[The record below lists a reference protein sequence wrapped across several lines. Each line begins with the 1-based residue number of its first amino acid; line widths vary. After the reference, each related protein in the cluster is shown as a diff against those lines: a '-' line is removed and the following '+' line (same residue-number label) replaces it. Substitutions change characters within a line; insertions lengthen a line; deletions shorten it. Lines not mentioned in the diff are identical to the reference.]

1 MILRRIREHV
11 TAHNWFAVG
20 IDLAIVVLGVF
31 LGTQVSNWNAE
42 RLAHEAG
49 DTYRA
54 RIVRDVETNRDDMQA
69 RSVYYRQVRDFGLRM
84 LSDLDG
90 SARLSDQAFLIAAYQ
105 ATQIYPR
112 PMNRA
117 TYDEVLAIG
126 ALNTLGDIET
136 RDRISNHYV
145 HVETSELTFR
155 NVPQYREIIRRTMPY
170 RVQEAI
176 RTNCA
181 ETLDFN
187 GGGLGRMTLPGECD
201 LGLSAAELSRAAARV
216 RATPGL
222 ELDLTRLLA
231 DIDQKLI
238 QAGRAEERAAEL
250 AADLRARR

>member
-1 MILRRIREHV
+1 MLMRRIREHV
-11 TAHNWFAVG
+11 TAHNWLAVG
-20 IDLAIVVLGVF
+20 IDLVIVVLGVF

-54 RIVRDVETNRDDMQA
+54 RIVRDLETNREDMQA
-69 RSVYYRQVRDFGLRM
+69 RSAYFRQVRDFGLRV
-84 LSDLDG
+84 LGDLDG
-90 SARLSDQAFLIAAYQ
+90 SARLPDQAFLIAAYQ

-117 TYDEVLAIG
+117 TYDEVVATG
-126 ALNTLGDIET
+126 ALNTLGGVET
-136 RDRISNHYV
+136 RDQISNHYV

-155 NVPQYREIIRRTMPY
+155 NVPPYREIIRRTMPY
-170 RVQEAI
+170 RVQERI

-187 GGGLGRMTLPGECD
+187 GGGLGSMTLPGECD
-201 LGLSAAELSRAAARV
+201 LGLSAAELSRAASRV

-222 ELDLTRLLA
+222 ELDVTRLLA

-238 QAGRAEERAAEL
+238 QAGRAEERAV
-250 AADLRARR
+250 DLTEALSARR